1 MVTFHY
7 YVGWSLI
14 AVFAVAFFWSLGVW
28 VLRRPRMGIPFWWFL
43 RIGAFLFLLQLVAGI
58 ALWVSGMRPANPLH
72 IMYAALVFLGF
83 LAAETLKPGGSW
95 RRLYIQAGR
104 PFYEPMVAFLLSL
117 YLLGVAIRAFTTGL
131 GYP

>member
-1 MVTFHY
+1 MATFHLY
-7 YVGWSLI
+7 LGWSLI
-14 AVFAVAFFWSLGVW
+14 GIFSIAFFWSLGVW
-28 VLRRPRMGIPFWWFL
+28 IARRSRIGIPFWWFL
-43 RIGAFLFLLQLVAGI
+43 RLGAFLFVLQMAAGI
-58 ALWVSGMRPANPLH
+58 LMWTSGLRPANLLH

-83 LAAETLKPGGSW
+83 FAAETLKPGGSW
-95 RRLYIQAGR
+95 RRLYLRAGR